1 MMNILNHQIVELGGM
16 KVSVIGGAKSG
27 IAAAMLLKEVGA
39 YPFVSDMN
47 KSAELSL
54 LNDMNIPNEIGD
66 HSERVYDCNLMVVS
80 PGIHQDSEVIAKAK
94 KKSIPVISEI
104 ELAYWF
110 SSIPIVAITGSN
122 GKTTTTTIL
131 AEMCRKSGFKTFES
145 GNIGTPFSTTVLDN
159 LNNNFKNAIHILEV
173 SSFQMEQIQ
182 HFKPQVAIILNLS
195 EDHLDR
201 YGTME
206 SYINA
211 KLNIVNNM
219 SSDNH
224 LVYNLDDKLLCKAI
238 KTKATLVPFS
248 LKDQND
254 LYFNLNETK
263 IYNKIGEPFF
273 FLDEMKIK
281 GVHNVSN
288 FLAAA
293 TAAKIINVDDY
304 AIKEVMKTFTGVP
317 HRLEK
322 VRTEGG
328 VIFYN
333 DSKATNLESV
343 KVAIESFEAPI
354 ILIIG
359 GRNKGGSFKG
369 LKPLFPNRVKLV
381 IAIGEAADEIEK
393 DFYKSPPVQ
402 KVSSMASAVSL
413 AYKNSIGG
421 DIVLLSP
428 GCTSFD
434 MFENFE
440 DRGNIFKKEVMR
452 L

>member
-1 MMNILNHQIVELGGM
+1 MKKLNNQIVDLNGK
-16 KVSVIGGAKSG
+16 KVSVIGGGKSG

-39 YPFVSDMN
+39 DPFVSDIS
-47 KSAELSL
+47 KSAELSS
-54 LNDMNIPNEIGD
+54 LNDMKIPNETRG
-66 HSERVYDCNLMVVS
+66 HSEKVYDCSLMVVS
-80 PGIHQDSEVIAKAK
+80 PGIHQDSEVITKAK
-94 KKSIPVISEI
+94 KKNISVISEI

-110 SSIPIVAITGSN
+110 SSIPIIAITGSN

-131 AEMCRKSGFKTFES
+131 AEICRKGGFKTFES
-145 GNIGTPFSTTVLDN
+145 GNIGTPFSTIVLDN
-159 LNNNFKNAIHILEV
+159 LNNYLKNAIHILEV

-182 HFKPQVAIILNLS
+182 HFKPEVAIILNLS

-211 KLNIVNNM
+211 KLNIVKNSN
-219 SSDNH
+219 DH
-224 LVYNLDDKLLCKAI
+224 LVYNQDDKLLR
-238 KTKATLVPFS
+238 KTINTEATLVPFS
-248 LKDQND
+248 IKDQKD

-263 IYNKIGEPFF
+263 IYNKIGETFF

-281 GVHNVSN
+281 GIHNIAN

-293 TAAKIINVDDY
+293 TAAKIIKVDDY
-304 AIKEVMKTFTGVP
+304 AIKEVMKTFAGVP

-322 VRTEGG
+322 VRTEGE
-328 VIFYN
+328 VTFYN

-343 KVAIESFEAPI
+343 KVAIESFESPI

-359 GRNKGGSFKG
+359 GRNKGGSFKE
-369 LKPLFPNRVKLV
+369 LKPLFLNRVKLV
-381 IAIGEAADEIEK
+381 IAIGEASDEIEK
-393 DFYKSPPVQ
+393 DFYKSPPVK
-402 KVSSMASAVSL
+402 KVVSMASAVLL
-413 AYKNSIGG
+413 AYKNSIKG

-434 MFENFE
+434 MFDNFE

>member
-47 KSAELSL
+47 KSAELCL

-238 KTKATLVPFS
+238 KTEATLVPFS
-248 LKDQND
+248 LKVQND

-281 GVHNVSN
+281 GAHNISN

-328 VIFYN
+328 VTFYN

-343 KVAIESFEAPI
+343 KVALESFEAPI

-369 LKPLFPNRVKLV
+369 LKPLFTNRVKLV

-402 KVSSMASAVSL
+402 KVVSMASAVSL
-413 AYKNSIGG
+413 AYKNSIEG

>member
-1 MMNILNHQIVELGGM
+1 MMKKLNNQIVGLNGK
-16 KVSVIGGAKSG
+16 KVSVIGGGKSG

-39 YPFVSDMN
+39 DPFVSDIS
-47 KSAELSL
+47 KSAELSS
-54 LNDMNIPNEIGD
+54 LNDMKIPNETRG
-66 HSERVYDCNLMVVS
+66 HSEKVYDCSLMVVS
-80 PGIHQDSEVIAKAK
+80 PGIHQDSEVITKAK
-94 KKSIPVISEI
+94 KKNISVISEI

-110 SSIPIVAITGSN
+110 SSIPIIAITGSN

-131 AEMCRKSGFKTFES
+131 AEICRKGGFKTFES
-145 GNIGTPFSTTVLDN
+145 GNIGTPFSTIVLDN
-159 LNNNFKNAIHILEV
+159 LNNYLKNAIHILEV

-182 HFKPQVAIILNLS
+182 HFKPEVAIILNLS

-211 KLNIVNNM
+211 KLNIVKNM
-219 SSDNH
+219 SSNDH
-224 LVYNLDDKLLCKAI
+224 LVYNQDDKLLR
-238 KTKATLVPFS
+238 KTINTEATLVPFS
-248 LKDQND
+248 IKGQKD
-254 LYFNLNETK
+254 LYFNLNQTN
-263 IYNKIGEPFF
+263 IYNKRGETFF
-273 FLDEMKIK
+273 SLDELKIK
-281 GVHNVSN
+281 GIHNIAN

-293 TAAKIINVDDY
+293 TAAKIIKVDDY
-304 AIKEVMKTFTGVP
+304 AIKEVMKTFAGVP

-322 VRTEGG
+322 VRTEGE
-328 VIFYN
+328 VTFYN

-343 KVAIESFEAPI
+343 KVAIESFESPI

-359 GRNKGGSFKG
+359 GRNKGGSFKE
-369 LKPLFPNRVKLV
+369 LKPLFLNRVKLV

-393 DFYKSPPVQ
+393 DFYKSPPVK
-402 KVSSMASAVSL
+402 KVVSMASAVLL
-413 AYKNSIGG
+413 AYKNSIKG

-434 MFENFE
+434 MFDNFE